1 MTREATKSQLARLA
15 GGSAGGIL
23 GAGLGGAVIRQG
35 ADLGIPA
42 AFLHF
47 TRQDESE
54 ADYLGVQYLYAAGY
68 DPNGAISIFEKL
80 ESLERKQPGTV
91 ARIFSTHPM
100 DATRIQKTEQ
110 EIGRILPARDEY
122 VVNTS
127 EYTTIRQRLIS
138 QEATKKAPEDGR
150 PQLRRRGEADEPG
163 GPLPPPERR
172 RDLIE

>member
-1 MTREATKSQLARLA
+1 MA
-15 GGSAGGIL
+15 
-23 GAGLGGAVIRQG
+23 
-35 ADLGIPA
+35 
-42 AFLHF
+42 F
-47 TRQDESE
+47 TRKDESE

-100 DATRIQKTEQ
+100 DAARIQKTEQ
-110 EIGRILPARDEY
+110 EIGRILPAKNEY

-127 EYTTIRQRLIS
+127 EYTAIRQRMIE
-138 QEATKKAPEDGR
+138 QEARKRSVEDGR
-150 PQLRRRGEADEPG
+150 PQLRRQEQEEPTV
-163 GPLPPPERR
+163 RR